1 MSPIAID
8 HMARGMLGSFG
19 GLVMYATNPF
29 LWSDPNVPRPEL
41 SLQNALSTIPNASGF
56 ISKEYE
62 GALRKD
68 FYQLREAVN
77 KASSTLADLKQ
88 RSPDKIEDYITD
100 EAVRNRLGLAPTV
113 EGIARNLTKIRQ
125 SITQI
130 TNSQMPAD
138 EKASQI
144 RNLREAEREMLKGV
158 NLKEMREFA
167 KI

>member
-1 MSPIAID
+1 
-8 HMARGMLGSFG
+8 
-19 GLVMYATNPF
+19 
-29 LWSDPNVPRPEL
+29 VPRPEL
-41 SLQNALSTIPNASGF
+41 SLQDALATIPNASGF
-56 ISKEYE
+56 MSKEYE
-62 GALRKD
+62 SALRKD
-68 FYQLREAVN
+68 FYQLREATG

-100 EAVRNRLGLAPTV
+100 EAVRNRLGLAPAV
-113 EGIARNLTKIRQ
+113 ESIARNLTKIRQ
-125 SITQI
+125 AITQI

-138 EKASQI
+138 EKAREI